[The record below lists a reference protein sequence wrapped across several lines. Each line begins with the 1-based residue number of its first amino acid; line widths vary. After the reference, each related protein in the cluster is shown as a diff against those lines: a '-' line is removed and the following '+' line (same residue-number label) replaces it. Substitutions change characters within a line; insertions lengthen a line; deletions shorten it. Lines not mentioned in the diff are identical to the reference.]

1 MPNLYENYGILQA
14 LYDASPLEAITN
26 AGQVIDHGAF
36 PDEFARQFRKEYPD
50 AGKRYDRSLADMAIN
65 YAGGYDWGAR
75 DAIDPQAARDMGK
88 AYQYRDYLLG
98 DDARKYDSEQDYLEN
113 LAGVEAG
120 IAARGNRAPMEDL
133 LKMAYEYALQKQ
145 GAK

>member
-1 MPNLYENYGILQA
+1 MAGIYDNYGILQA
-14 LYDASPLEAITN
+14 LGDANLGTYLGNLGESM
-26 AGQVIDHGAF
+26 DHSAF
-36 PDEFARQFRKEYPD
+36 PEKFAQAFRQAYPD
-50 AGKRYDRSLADMAIN
+50 AGKRYDRSLTDMAIN

-75 DAIDPQAARDMGK
+75 DAIDPQAAREMGK
-88 AYQYRDYLLG
+88 AYQYKDYLLG

-120 IAARGNRAPMEDL
+120 IAARGSRAPMEDL

-145 GAK
+145 GVK